1 MDYLEEGIMCGPTT
15 TTTTR
20 EDDEGAAPN
29 KKKCIKEME
38 AKKE

>member
-15 TTTTR
+15 TTR
-20 EDDEGAAPN
+20 EDDEGAAPS